1 MKISPTDSG
10 ADDGRA
16 GFMIGYALCGSF
28 CTHKRAVDILRELKK
43 EGYDIQP
50 IASENAYFTDTHFGT
65 AQELRSTLEGICQR
79 EIIHTIKD
87 AEPLGPRIC
96 LEALVICP
104 CTGNTLAKI
113 ANGITD
119 TAVTMAAK
127 AHLRSDRP
135 LVIALASN
143 DALSANLKNIGA
155 LLQKKQV
162 YFVPMIQDDPEKK
175 PHSLVA
181 DLSLVP
187 ETLKLAMAGRQM
199 TKIFR

>member
-1 MKISPTDSG
+1 
-10 ADDGRA
+10 
-16 GFMIGYALCGSF
+16 MIGYALCGSF
-28 CTHKRAVDILRELKK
+28 CTHKRSVDILRKLKEK
-43 EGYDIQP
+43 GFDIQP
-50 IASENAYFTDTHFGT
+50 IASENAYSTDTHFGT
-65 AQELRSTLEGICQR
+65 AQELSEALTGICGR

-127 AHLRSDRP
+127 AHMRSDRP
-135 LVIALASN
+135 LVVALASN
-143 DALSANLKNIGA
+143 DALSANLKNIAA

-162 YFVPMIQDDPEKK
+162 YFVPMLQDDPEKK

-181 DLSLVP
+181 DFSLVP
-187 ETLKLAMAGRQM
+187 ETLELAMAGRQIE
-199 TKIFR
+199 KIFR